1 MCWFT
6 CQPANFKGTS
16 KYKNNHTLSN
26 RNVCRNS
33 SHATEYEVDSLEIQ
47 TTEVVE
53 KFRTTTKMNVFI
65 S

>member
-33 SHATEYEVDSLEIQ
+33 PHATEYEVDSLLGGGFKHFLVSSLLGEMIQ
-47 TTEVVE
+47 
-53 KFRTTTKMNVFI
+53 FD
-65 S
+65 